1 MTARSTLSETA
12 DGIAAVRD
20 VELAAFPT
28 AEALMPDDSCPVPG
42 GVIAYPSAFGV

>member
-1 MTARSTLSETA
+1 MTVRSALPETA

-20 VELAAFPT
+20 VELATFPA
-28 AEALMPDDSCPVPG
+28 AEALMPDDSHPVPG